1 MKTASK
7 NSAELNEPVALFQ
20 LSSSAGHVVDVSGS
34 GSSSAPGQGSGI
46 QKPIKFEMDRQ
57 QVDAMLATLE
67 TIKHKID
74 EASY

>member
-7 NSAELNEPVALFQ
+7 NNAELNEPVALFQ
-20 LSSSAGHVVDVSGS
+20 ISISAGHVTDGGHSTGAVSERDSTGS
-34 GSSSAPGQGSGI
+34 N
-46 QKPIKFEMDRQ
+46 KPIKFEMDRQ